1 MKLKPQFPALDE
13 EAERLCHRMPGPG
26 LARPRG
32 PSVCLNRFG
41 TGPGGLRR
49 EHGPFTGFHEETF
62 PPACHELSDVADDA
76 LETTRPSFRHLAGL
90 CGLLSPSPFL
100 FPLWRDKQSYLL
112 SSFSRVRSSH
122 AQVPMGAYVPQRVH
136 FPS

>member
-13 EAERLCHRMPGPG
+13 EAERLCHSMPGPG

-32 PSVCLNRFG
+32 PSVCLSRLG

-90 CGLLSPSPFL
+90 CGLLSPSL
-100 FPLWRDKQSYLL
+100 ER
-112 SSFSRVRSSH
+112 
-122 AQVPMGAYVPQRVH
+122 
-136 FPS
+136 

>member
-1 MKLKPQFPALDE
+1 MCLAPGILPVPLTLGSMKLKPQFPALDE

-32 PSVCLNRFG
+32 PSVCLSRLG

-90 CGLLSPSPFL
+90 CGLLSPSL
-100 FPLWRDKQSYLL
+100 ER
-112 SSFSRVRSSH
+112 
-122 AQVPMGAYVPQRVH
+122 
-136 FPS
+136 